1 MRKRY
6 KQLTLSERYQIQA
19 MFQLKY
25 SARKISAEINRSNKS
40 ISAELNRFKDNTYN
54 AEKAHELALKKRT
67 TAAKYCKVSPELIDK
82 VDSLLTLDFSP
93 EQIAGRMELEN
104 FKKRVSMHTIYSL
117 IMKRQWGQRL
127 PRQGKKY
134 RKRQGITAGARLIP
148 NRVDI
153 DERPD
158 DVELKLDI
166 GHWEGDTV
174 HGTDGYFV
182 TLAERKSKLFLFA
195 LVKRKTKSAVSKA
208 IIKLLKPY
216 KKRCKSITFDN
227 GGEFAAHEKISRA
240 LKCHIYF
247 AKPYHSWQRGLNENS
262 NGLLRRYFPKKTGI
276 ANISNKVL
284 QEVSLLINIR
294 PRKTL
299 DYLSPLEV
307 IAGKRVS
314 LIVRI

>member
-1 MRKRY
+1 MGIRY
-6 KQLTLSERYQIQA
+6 KQLTLSERYQIQV
-19 MFQLKY
+19 MFQLGF
-25 SARKISAEINRSNKS
+25 SARKISAKLNRSNKS
-40 ISAELNRFKDNTYN
+40 ISAELNRFDDGTYD
-54 AEKAHELALKKRT
+54 AEKAHELALKNRT
-67 TAAKYCKVSPELIDK
+67 GAAKYCKVNPELIDK
-82 VDSLLTLDFSP
+82 IDSLLTIDFSP
-93 EQIAGRMELEN
+93 EQIAGRMKLEG
-104 FKKRVSMHTIYSL
+104 FKKRVSMHTIYRF
-117 IMKRQWGQRL
+117 IMKKQWRHRL

-134 RKRQGITAGARLIP
+134 RKRKGITAGARLIP

-158 DVELKLDI
+158 EVELKQDI

-195 LVKRKTKSAVSKA
+195 RVKRKTKSAVSRA

-216 KKRCKSITFDN
+216 KKQCKSITFDN
-227 GGEFAAHEKISRA
+227 GGEFAAHEKMAKA
-240 LKCHIYF
+240 LKCQIYF

-262 NGLLRRYFPKKTGI
+262 NGLLRRYFPKKTEI
-276 ANISNKVL
+276 THISNEKL
-284 QEVSLLINIR
+284 REVSFLINMR

-299 DYLSPLEV
+299 DYLTPLEI
-307 IAGKRVS
+307 IAGTRVS

>member
-1 MRKRY
+1 MGKRY
-6 KQLTLSERYQIQA
+6 KQLTLSERYQIQV

-25 SARKISAEINRSNKS
+25 SARKISIELNRSNKS
-40 ISAELNRFKDNTYN
+40 ISTELRRFNDNTYN
-54 AEKAHELALKKRT
+54 AEKAHEIALKKRKA
-67 TAAKYCKVSPELIDK
+67 AAKYSKICPEIIEK

-93 EQIAGRMELEN
+93 EQIAGRMALEK
-104 FKKRVSMHTIYSL
+104 FKKRVSMHTIYRL
-117 IMKRQWGQRL
+117 IMKRHWRKRL

-195 LVKRKTKSAVSKA
+195 RVKRKTKSAVSKA

-216 KKRCKSITFDN
+216 KKSCKSITFDN
-227 GGEFAAHEKISRA
+227 GGEFAAHDKISRA

-276 ANISNKVL
+276 ANISHHEL
-284 QEVSLLINIR
+284 QEVSFLINIR